1 MRNSSEVV
9 DCLNN
14 LREKQKV
21 SISELARRVNMSKS
35 TVSLYFKKKREFPV
49 NRLDEF
55 ATALHTTPE
64 NVLGVIDN
72 KTEKRPTNIIY
83 PLGDNFQRI
92 SIPLIGEIACGDPI
106 TAEENIEG
114 YVEEIFEKPV
124 PKGNLFALRCKGKSM
139 EPTIH
144 DGSIVTIREQPTVED
159 GEIAAV
165 LVDGDNEATLKRV
178 KHQGNLIMLMP
189 DNKEFDPIILD
200 KDNWVELLVRLFT
213 FHGVLNNNLRPNTDR
228 R

>member
-1 MRNSSEVV
+1 MNTFQSRLKEALANSGLS
-9 DCLNN
+9 
-14 LREKQKV
+14 QA
-21 SISELARRVNMSKS
+21 ELARRANIGRNSISDYLKGKYEAKQDKLHSLARVLNVDEGWLMGYEISQERNSNSK
-35 TVSLYFKKKREFPV
+35 V
-49 NRLDEF
+49 
-55 ATALHTTPE
+55 
-64 NVLGVIDN
+64 
-72 KTEKRPTNIIY
+72 PTNIIY
-83 PLGDNFQRI
+83 PLGDKFQRV

-200 KDNWVELLVRLFT
+200 KDNPGRIVGKAVHVSWSIK
-213 FHGVLNNNLRPNTDR
+213 
-228 R
+228 